1 MAPEGTSTSIT
12 HPSGTADGLDAPFA
26 PSPAIYG
33 GGVLGLLL
41 VLAAGGAALLGPR
54 RPAFAPPTRP
64 AGDAR
69 AIPGP
74 AVGEGA
80 HAGAG
85 SADVPAEPPPPRPST
100 PPTVDPAVEQV
111 TVPGA
116 APRSSGP
123 AVAPNRFDRT
133 GADASVLL
141 DDTLQPEPLTPP
153 EPVGL
158 VARLRQALGR
168 SREALQGRFDALF
181 GKPIDEALFEELEE
195 TLLLADVGV
204 QTAGRIT
211 DKLREM
217 ARSGEADADALRDAL
232 RAEMATI
239 LRSVDPAFSHP
250 RPESPLVILV
260 VGVNGSGKT
269 TTIGKLAARF
279 AESGHE
285 VLLAAAD
292 TYRAAAVEQLKV
304 WSDRTGADFISHAEG
319 ADPGAVVYDA
329 LEAAKARSRDVVI
342 IDTAGRL
349 QTRKPL
355 MEQLSKLQRVIRK
368 HVPDGPHE
376 TLLVLDGTMGQNG
389 LSQAKLFNEATP
401 LSGVVVTKLD
411 GTAKGGMV
419 LTIAA
424 ELGLPVK
431 FIGIGEGV
439 EDLRPFEPDAFV
451 EALA

>member
-1 MAPEGTSTSIT
+1 VAPVLPEPRGAE
-12 HPSGTADGLDAPFA
+12 TAH
-26 PSPAIYG
+26 
-33 GGVLGLLL
+33 
-41 VLAAGGAALLGPR
+41 
-54 RPAFAPPTRP
+54 
-64 AGDAR
+64 
-69 AIPGP
+69 
-74 AVGEGA
+74 E
-80 HAGAG
+80 
-85 SADVPAEPPPPRPST
+85 AEPS
-100 PPTVDPAVEQV
+100 VDPSVELA

-123 AVAPNRFDRT
+123 VVSPNRFDRT
-133 GADASVLL
+133 GSETNVLL

-153 EPVGL
+153 EPLGL

-181 GKPIDEALFEELEE
+181 GKPIDDALFEELEE

-211 DKLREM
+211 EKLRQM
-217 ARSGEADADALRDAL
+217 ARSGDADADALRDAL
-232 RAEMATI
+232 RAEMAAI
-239 LRSVDPAFSHP
+239 LRAVDPAFAGP
-250 RPESPLVILV
+250 RSESPLVILV

-279 AESGHE
+279 AADGHD

-292 TYRAAAVEQLKV
+292 TYRAAAVDQLKV
-304 WSDRTGADFISHAEG
+304 WAERTGSDFVSHDEG
-319 ADPGAVVYDA
+319 ADPGAVVFDA
-329 LEAAKARSRDVVI
+329 LEAAKARNRDVVI

-389 LSQAKLFNEATP
+389 LSQARLFDEATP

-439 EDLRPFEPDAFV
+439 EDLRPFEADAFV

>member
-1 MAPEGTSTSIT
+1 MIALAIGAAVVAPRSVAPVAPAARAPASRRAIAPADMGDAAHTDASEATPTAPAPEE
-12 HPSGTADGLDAPFA
+12 D
-26 PSPAIYG
+26 
-33 GGVLGLLL
+33 
-41 VLAAGGAALLGPR
+41 
-54 RPAFAPPTRP
+54 
-64 AGDAR
+64 
-69 AIPGP
+69 
-74 AVGEGA
+74 
-80 HAGAG
+80 
-85 SADVPAEPPPPRPST
+85 
-100 PPTVDPAVEQV
+100 

-123 AVAPNRFDRT
+123 QLVSNRS
-133 GADASVLL
+133 DASVLL
-141 DDTLQPEPLTPP
+141 DDTLQPDAP
-153 EPVGL
+153 EPMGI

-181 GKPIDEALFEELEE
+181 GKPIDDALFDELEE

-211 DKLREM
+211 DKLR
-217 ARSGEADADALRDAL
+217 ALASRGGADADALREAL
-232 RAEMATI
+232 RAEMSAI
-239 LRSVDPAFSHP
+239 LSGVDARFASPPKS
-250 RPESPLVILV
+250 EPLVILV

-279 AESGHE
+279 TSSGHK

-292 TYRAAAVEQLKV
+292 TYRAAAVNQLKV
-304 WSDRTGADFISHAEG
+304 WSERTGADFVSHDEG

-329 LEAAKARSRDVVI
+329 LEAARARGRNVVI

-355 MEQLSKLQRVIRK
+355 MEQLSKLVRVIQK
-368 HVPDGPHE
+368 HVPEGPHE

-439 EDLRPFEPDAFV
+439 EDLRPFEPSAFV